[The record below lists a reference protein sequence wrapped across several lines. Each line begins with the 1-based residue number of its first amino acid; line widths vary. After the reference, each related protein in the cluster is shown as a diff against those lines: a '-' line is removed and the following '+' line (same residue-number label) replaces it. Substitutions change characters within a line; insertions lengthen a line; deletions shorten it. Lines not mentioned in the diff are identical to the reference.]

1 MNKTRL
7 IFYKIEFQEG
17 IINQVIEVFRRKRL
31 EKVIWKKVLE
41 SQGIAWI
48 FFTNLEY
55 ENSIVNNMIFLNYAN
70 YPHLKEQD

>member
-7 IFYKIEFQEG
+7 IFYKIEFQER